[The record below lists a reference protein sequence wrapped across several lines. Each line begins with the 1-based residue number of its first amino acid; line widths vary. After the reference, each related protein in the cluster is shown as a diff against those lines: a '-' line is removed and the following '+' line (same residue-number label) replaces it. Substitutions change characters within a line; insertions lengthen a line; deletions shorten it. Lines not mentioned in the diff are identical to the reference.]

1 MRVPEQLR
9 RSLPYLGV
17 AIGVVFYVAVSFG
30 GGLGYSRES
39 RPMPKLE
46 AKTLGSGAAVT
57 DGSLRG
63 KPAIINV
70 WAPSCFPCTREMP
83 GLDRLAERYRG
94 RVNVLALTAWGSPEE
109 AQAVASA
116 KHLASLPVLVG
127 GESFLKE
134 LEVESVPTTFFV
146 DADGR
151 IVARQ
156 VGIRG
161 EGFFR
166 DQAELLLS
174 GKLAN

>member
-1 MRVPEQLR
+1 MRVPDSLR

-17 AIGVVFYVAVSFG
+17 AVGVVFYVAVSFG

-39 RPMPKLE
+39 RPLPRLE
-46 AKTLGSGAAVT
+46 ARTLANGTEVT

-94 RVNVLALTAWGSPEE
+94 KVTVLALTAWGTPEE

-116 KHLASLPVLVG
+116 KHLANLSVLMG
-127 GESFLKE
+127 GEAFLKE
-134 LEVESVPTTFFV
+134 LDVESVPTTFFV
-146 DADGR
+146 DAKGQ

-174 GKLAN
+174 AKPL

>member
-1 MRVPEQLR
+1 MEVPEPLR

-17 AIGVVFYVAVSFG
+17 AVGVVFYVAVSFN

-39 RPMPKLE
+39 RPLPALS
-46 AKTLGSGAAVT
+46 AKTVGSGVEVT
-57 DGSLRG
+57 DETLRG

-70 WAPSCFPCTREMP
+70 WSPSCFPCTREMP
-83 GLDRLAERYRG
+83 SLDRLAERYRG
-94 RVNVLALTAWGSPEE
+94 KVSVLALTAWGSTEE
-109 AQAVASA
+109 VQAVTNQ
-116 KHLASLPVLVG
+116 KHIESLPVLVG

-134 LEVESVPTTFFV
+134 LDIESVPTTLFV
-146 DADGR
+146 DATGR

-166 DQAELLLS
+166 DQAERLLNGQPL
-174 GKLAN
+174 